1 MLIRMLTRML
11 TRRTTHGELPGPACG
26 YQRRGLAH
34 ENACPECGARGLSGD
49 LVVSGMPTET
59 PEAKLAERVHSLSH
73 LVPAVLILIFAIAW
87 GVSPFGLD
95 RMFTRVRAL
104 LMLAAIAIMVYA
116 WIRRR
121 RRNTTGLSLE
131 RCVWEFEP
139 DAVVVREYAK
149 ETRIPL
155 HDITEVSAQIDFVK
169 RRTRVTLV
177 TSGASLGS
185 AGLPELFLHG
195 SLNEQRE
202 CVTAMKERAPSA

>member
-1 MLIRMLTRML
+1 M
-11 TRRTTHGELPGPACG
+11 
-26 YQRRGLAH
+26 
-34 ENACPECGARGLSGD
+34 SGD
-49 LVVSGMPTET
+49 LVVSGTPTET

-73 LVPAVLILIFAIAW
+73 LVPAVLILILAIAW

-149 ETRIPL
+149 ETCIPL

-169 RRTRVTLV
+169 RRTCVTLV
-177 TSGASLGS
+177 TAGASLGA
-185 AGLPELFLHG
+185 AGLPSLFLGGPLHA
-195 SLNEQRE
+195 QRAIVE
-202 CVTAMKERAPSA
+202 G